1 MGFFFWAN
9 CSMGFVEG
17 GLLIIV
23 AVGNAAS
30 VEGCFCVTAW
40 TRPTE
45 EAVKKK
51 SLLLGKRAKP
61 PTLLSLH
68 ASTVVLLYHPLLF
81 LFIWTKWN
89 FSVTR
94 LFYFLFTISPFQN
107 VDRFN
112 FLHRFCYAL
121 NYIIWIH
128 NKVFVCRK
136 VKMAY
141 ILKWS
146 KYKSLGLVYN
156 SD

>member
-1 MGFFFWAN
+1 
-9 CSMGFVEG
+9 MGFVEG

-45 EAVKKK
+45 EAVKK

-81 LFIWTKWN
+81 LFI
-89 FSVTR
+89 
-94 LFYFLFTISPFQN
+94 
-107 VDRFN
+107 
-112 FLHRFCYAL
+112 
-121 NYIIWIH
+121 
-128 NKVFVCRK
+128 
-136 VKMAY
+136 
-141 ILKWS
+141 
-146 KYKSLGLVYN
+146 
-156 SD
+156 